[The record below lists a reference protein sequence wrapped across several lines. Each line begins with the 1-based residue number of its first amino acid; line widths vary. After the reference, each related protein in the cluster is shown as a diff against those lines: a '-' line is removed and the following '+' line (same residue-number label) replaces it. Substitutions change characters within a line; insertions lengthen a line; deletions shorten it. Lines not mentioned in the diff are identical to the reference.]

1 MSVVV
6 GFVDRP
12 EGEVAF
18 DLAIKEARQ
27 RETDLVLVH
36 SLKGGTS
43 DSIESAE
50 VYSRKLDAMDRRLSD
65 EDIEHTVK
73 EYIRGNEPVEDL
85 VSAAD
90 EFGADLIVIGIRRRS
105 QTGKLLLGSNATDI
119 LFNAPC
125 PVLTVRVDSAG
136 S

>member
-12 EGEVAF
+12 EGEAAF
-18 DLAIKEARQ
+18 DLAIRVAKH

-50 VYSRKLDAMDRRLSD
+50 VYARKLDEMDRRLT
-65 EDIEHTVK
+65 EEGVEHTVK
-73 EYIRGNEPVEDL
+73 EYVRGNEPVEDL
-85 VSAAD
+85 VRAAA
-90 EFGADLIVIGIRRRS
+90 EFEADLIVIGIRRRS

-125 PVLTVRVDSAG
+125 PVLTVRANSLK
-136 S
+136 

>member
-12 EGEVAF
+12 EGEAAF
-18 DLAIKEARQ
+18 NLALRESKQ
-27 RETDLVLVH
+27 RNTNLVLVH
-36 SLKGGTS
+36 SLKGGAS

-50 VYSRKLDAMDRRLSD
+50 VYARRLGD
-65 EDIEHTVK
+65 LDQRLAEEGVEHEVK
-73 EYIRGNEPVEDL
+73 EYVRGNEPVEDL
-85 VSAAD
+85 VQAAS
-90 EFGADLIVIGIRRRS
+90 EFNAELIVIGIRRRS

-136 S
+136 